1 MADNRIKFIFEI
13 NDAGKVKV
21 QGLTNDFVSL
31 DNAINKVNVDLK
43 RQATEMNKT
52 GKSAN
57 NMIDKTGLAGATLVE
72 LSRTIS
78 DSNYGFTAMANN
90 ISQLSTLFI
99 TLIATSGGVVGGIK
113 ELSKA
118 FLGPLGLIVLFNVFI
133 ARLEKSEMNSKKLKK
148 SLDALKSSF
157 TETAA
162 DLDVFVK
169 LVDRGNLSGDELQRT
184 LFAITKRYKD
194 LNPEVDENGKLTKAS
209 RDAIEDKIKSLRK
222 LAKAQAI
229 RKELEKLEA
238 EALDISL
245 RKQEAVSEAEKSL
258 ADDFILFTN
267 NRGEAVRRTDEEAEN
282 RRQKRIQNA
291 KDEFKAEEDANN
303 KRTESLLSFLEERN
317 LANEAF
323 GMLDR
328 ERQETANEIEAQ
340 GFSDLVKFKTD
351 LNAELIESD
360 NRVTENKKNNYLE
373 EIAAVAEFTNSMS
386 NFLGEQSAAGK
397 AFAIATATIDA
408 YVAANLAL
416 TDEKLP
422 TVARFTLAAAAV
434 VQGLA
439 NVKNIMAVKV
449 PGSRG
454 AGTLSAAGGSG
465 ASQAAPIFN
474 VVGQSNVD
482 QIGRSI
488 AAARQEPLRAYV
500 VESDITNAQQLENA
514 RIQQASI
521 G

>member
-1 MADNRIKFIFEI
+1 MADNRIRFIFEV

-43 RQATEMNKT
+43 RQAAEMNKT

-113 ELSKA
+113 QLSKA

-148 SLDALKSSF
+148 SLDALKGSF

-229 RKELEKLEA
+229 RKELDKLEV

-258 ADDFILFTN
+258 ADDFILFFN
-267 NRGEAVRRTDEEAEN
+267 NRGEAVRRTDEKAEE
-282 RRQKRIQNA
+282 RRQKRIQNT

-303 KRTESLLSFLEERN
+303 KRASSLLSFLEKTN
-317 LANEAF
+317 SANEAF

-328 ERQETANEIEAQ
+328 ERQESANEIEAQ
-340 GFSDLVKFKTD
+340 GFSDLVKFKTE

-373 EIAAVAEFTNSMS
+373 EIAAIAEFTNSMA
-386 NFLGEQSAAGK
+386 NFLGEQSEAGK
-397 AFAIATATIDA
+397 AFAIATATMDA
-408 YVAANLAL
+408 YVAANAAL
-416 TDEKLP
+416 TDKTLP
-422 TVARFTLAAAAV
+422 TVARFALAAAAV

-439 NVKNIMAVKV
+439 NVKNILAVKV

-454 AGTLSAAGGSG
+454 AGTLSGAGGAGTSKP
-465 ASQAAPIFN
+465 APVFN

-482 QIGRSI
+482 QLGRAISE
-488 AAARQEPLRAYV
+488 ARSEPLKAYV
-500 VESDITNAQQLENA
+500 VGSEVSNQQDLDNKI
-514 RIQQASI
+514 IQSATL

>member
-1 MADNRIKFIFEI
+1 MADNRIRFIFEI
-13 NDAGKVKV
+13 NDAGKAKV
-21 QGLTNDFVSL
+21 QGLTKDFVSL
-31 DNAINKVNVDLK
+31 DTAINKVNVDLK
-43 RQATEMNKT
+43 KQAAEMNKT
-52 GKSAN
+52 SKSSK

-113 ELSKA
+113 QLGKA
-118 FLGPLGLIVLFNVFI
+118 FLGPLGLIVLFNIFI
-133 ARLEKSEMNSKKLKK
+133 AKLEKSEMNSKKLKK
-148 SLDALKSSF
+148 SLDALKGSF

-162 DLDVFVK
+162 DLDIFVK

-194 LNPEVDENGKLTKAS
+194 LNPEVDENGKLTQAS

-229 RKELEKLEA
+229 RKELEKLEV

-282 RRQKRIQNA
+282 RRKKRIQNTI
-291 KDEFKAEEDANN
+291 DEFKVQEDANN
-303 KRTESLLSFLEERN
+303 KRASLLFSFLEKN
-317 LANEAF
+317 NSANEAF

-328 ERQETANEIEAQ
+328 KRQKTANEIEAQ
-340 GFSDLVKFKTD
+340 GFSDLVKFKTE

-373 EIAAVAEFTNSMS
+373 EIAAIAEFTNSMA

-397 AFAIATATIDA
+397 AFAIATATMDA
-408 YVAANLAL
+408 YVGANAAL
-416 TDEKLP
+416 TDKTLP
-422 TVARFTLAAAAV
+422 TVARFALAAAAV

-439 NVKNIMAVKV
+439 NVKNILAVKV
-449 PGSRG
+449 PGSKG
-454 AGTLSAAGGSG
+454 AGTLSASKGAGT
-465 ASQAAPIFN
+465 SQAAPIFN
-474 VVGQSNVD
+474 VVGQSNVN
-482 QIGRSI
+482 QIGEAI
-488 AAARQEPLRAYV
+488 ARGRNQPLKAFV
-500 VESDITNAQQLENA
+500 VGSEVTSQQDLDNKIINSA
-514 RIQQASI
+514 TI

>member
-1 MADNRIKFIFEI
+1 MADNRIRFIFEI

-21 QGLTNDFVSL
+21 QGLTKDFVSL
-31 DNAINKVNVDLK
+31 DNAVNKVNVDLK
-43 RQATEMNKT
+43 RQAAEMNKT

-99 TLIATSGGVVGGIK
+99 TLIATSGGVAGGLK
-113 ELSKA
+113 QLGKA

-133 ARLEKSEMNSKKLKK
+133 ARLEKSAMNGKKLKK
-148 SLDALKSSF
+148 SVDALEDSF
-157 TETAA
+157 VKTAA
-162 DLDVFVK
+162 DLNVFVR
-169 LVDRGNLSGDELQRT
+169 LIDRGNLSGDELQRT

-209 RDAIEDKIKSLRK
+209 RDAIEDKIKTLRK

-229 RKELEKLEA
+229 RTELEKLEV

-245 RKQEAVSEAEKSL
+245 RKQDALAEAEKSL
-258 ADDFILFTN
+258 ADDFILFIN
-267 NRGEAVRRTDEEAEN
+267 NRGEAVRRSDEEAEE
-282 RRQKRIQNA
+282 RRQKRI
-291 KDEFKAEEDANN
+291 KGVRDSFKEEEDANN
-303 KRTESLLSFLEERN
+303 KRASSLLSFLEKTN
-317 LANEAF
+317 SANEAF

-328 ERQETANEIEAQ
+328 ERQQTANEIEAQ
-340 GFSDLVKFKTD
+340 GFADLVMFKTD

-360 NRVTENKKNNYLE
+360 NKVTENKKKNYLV
-373 EIAAVAEFTNSMS
+373 EIAAVAEFTNSMA

-397 AFAIATATIDA
+397 AFAIATATMDA
-408 YVAANLAL
+408 YVGANAAL
-416 TDEKLP
+416 TDKTLP
-422 TVARFTLAAAAV
+422 TVARFALAAAAV

-439 NVKNIMAVKV
+439 NVKNILAVKV

-465 ASQAAPIFN
+465 LSQAPVFN

-482 QIGRSI
+482 QLGRAISG
-488 AAARQEPLRAYV
+488 ARSEPLKAYV
-500 VESDITNAQQLENA
+500 VGSEISNQQELDNKI
-514 RIQQASI
+514 IQSATL